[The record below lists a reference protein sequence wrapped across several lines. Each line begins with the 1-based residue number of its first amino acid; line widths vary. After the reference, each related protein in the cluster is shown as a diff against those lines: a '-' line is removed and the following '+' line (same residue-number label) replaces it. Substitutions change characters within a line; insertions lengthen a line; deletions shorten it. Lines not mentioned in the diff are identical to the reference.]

1 MEYPFSR
8 NSLRPQWI
16 KFSSVIFLR
25 FIAITIAI
33 FADVFNICFLILLM
47 IIYIYLFWYVIC
59 TSFSKASLLMG
70 HPGIL
75 FNRWQA
81 DQADHGGAGAVSVF
95 TEVFRQGLTEE
106 YKL

>member
-1 MEYPFSR
+1 
-8 NSLRPQWI
+8 
-16 KFSSVIFLR
+16 
-25 FIAITIAI
+25 
-33 FADVFNICFLILLM
+33 
-47 IIYIYLFWYVIC
+47 
-59 TSFSKASLLMG
+59 MG

-95 TEVFRQGLTEE
+95 TEVFRQGNDGRSRQGLTEE